1 MSAEQVT
8 MPGTQAAADEV
19 WRALTALV
27 FDNRDSWKRAVIERS
42 GLPFSRIRILRRLA
56 RQPMTVKQ
64 VAHAATVDAP
74 AATVAV
80 NDLEN
85 RGLVVRTVDPVNRR
99 CKVVSL
105 TEAGRALVEQI
116 EAVDDPAP
124 EVLAGLDADEL
135 DALLTILAKIAPS

>member
-1 MSAEQVT
+1 MSGN
-8 MPGTQAAADEV
+8 PAADEV

-56 RQPMTVKQ
+56 QAPMTVKQ
-64 VAHAATVDAP
+64 LAHAATMDAP

-80 NDLEN
+80 NDLEE
-85 RGLVVRTVDPVNRR
+85 RGLVVRKVDPANRR
-99 CKVVSL
+99 CKTVSI
-105 TEAGRALVEQI
+105 TEAGRDVWKAI

-124 EVLAGLDADEL
+124 AALGALDAADL
-135 DALLTILAKIAPS
+135 DILREILAKVSG